1 MTTLLSFLQ
10 SIRPLPEALREHL
23 QQTVKRKLLSPR
35 EFLEKEPQ
43 PSQHVYF
50 IQKGLLRCYSLRR
63 GIEICSW
70 FMKEGDVCLSVNS
83 FFRQE
88 TSRENIQALERTELY
103 YISYAELQHI
113 YTKFPE
119 FNFTGRILTE
129 KYYLLSEE
137 RLSAMRLRRSRERY
151 AWLLEHYPELLL
163 RVPAKFLA
171 SYLGMSEVMLSNIRS
186 RR

>member
-1 MTTLLSFLQ
+1 MTTLLSFLE
-10 SIRPLPEALREHL
+10 SIRPLPAELQQHL
-23 QQTVKRKLLSPR
+23 QETVKRKMLSPR
-35 EFLEKEPQ
+35 EFLEKEGEPG
-43 PSQHVYF
+43 QHVYF
-50 IQKGLLRCYSLRR
+50 ILKGLLRCYSVRQ
-63 GIEICSW
+63 GAEICSW
-70 FMKEGDVCLSVNS
+70 FMKEGDICLSVTS

-88 TSRENIQALERTELY
+88 NSHENIQALERTELY

-113 YTKFPE
+113 YRKFPE

-137 RLSAMRLRRSRERY
+137 RLSAMRLRRSPERY